1 MKKINI
7 KFKKIN
13 KNAQTPTYAY
23 STDAGLDLF
32 SAENY
37 SLEPGQN
44 RDFSTGI
51 IIEIP
56 VGYVGLIMEKSG
68 LALKRQISVMG
79 GVIDAGYRGEIKV
92 ILHNNSNKAQEFKI
106 GDKLAQLLVQKV
118 ESVNLIESNKLSESD
133 RQSGGFGST
142 GYK

>member
-7 KFKKIN
+7 KFKKIH

-32 SAENY
+32 STENY
-37 SLEPGQN
+37 NLEPGHN

-56 VGYVGLIMEKSG
+56 VGYAGLIMEKSG

-92 ILHNNSNKAQEFKI
+92 ILHNNSNKTQEFKI

-118 ESVNLIESNKLSESD
+118 ESVNLIESNKLSDSD

-142 GYK
+142 EYK

>member
-7 KFKKIN
+7 KFQKIN
-13 KNAQTPTYAY
+13 KNSQVPTYAY
-23 STDAGLDLF
+23 STDAGMDIF
-32 SAENY
+32 SAEKY
-37 SLEPGQN
+37 LLEPGQN
-44 RDFSTGI
+44 HAFSTGI
-51 IIEIP
+51 IVEIP

-79 GVIDAGYRGEIKV
+79 GIIDAGYRGELKV
-92 ILHNNSNKAQEFKI
+92 ILLNNSNKNQEFKI
-106 GDKLAQLLVQKV
+106 GDKLAQLLVQQI
-118 ESVNLIESNKLSESD
+118 ESVNLIKSDKLSESD